1 MRPEGGNHSRLARPS
16 RSNMGPGKDDCTS
29 GRSFGQSC
37 GTEQGA
43 LRGPPFLLVHP
54 ALVTLA
60 LDFCSPVQESE
71 LAP

>member
-1 MRPEGGNHSRLARPS
+1 
-16 RSNMGPGKDDCTS
+16 MGPGKDDCTS